1 MSLISLES
9 LISFFMVLLLRNASY
24 LFVTPTWVISI
35 YLLKT
40 AYCCFMWFLIIY
52 VEVVR
57 KRPWRGFLL
66 NRFNLLIFNIIFTS
80 NLARVLRSSSLWE
93 FILVRLQAF
102 GLRFYWK
109 WAPAQVFL
117 NIFCNAHN
125 YLFCITPLGG
135 CSRFFLLSGSI
146 FLVT

>member
-1 MSLISLES
+1 MSLTSLES

-102 GLRFYWK
+102 GLWFYWK
-109 WAPAQVFL
+109 WAPTPMLLNLCCNVQIIDFAEHLWMAAPVSLYFQEVF
-117 NIFCNAHN
+117 F
-125 YLFCITPLGG
+125 
-135 CSRFFLLSGSI
+135 
-146 FLVT
+146 